1 MYAASKAPLQSWVR
15 VYANGVVKVAHYTSM
30 AGLAKT
36 CSHVGALLYWVETAV
51 WIRDQTPCTSKGN
64 KWLLPAPV
72 KNIPYLQLQDIDLTA
87 PKHHS
92 VVYTST
98 STSSDAA
105 SHCIPREMKVSTP
118 SHAKQQGF
126 FRQLSQEQNKRPVIL
141 SVVEL
146 YNNDFVLSSDHLLM
160 QCLYRQ

>member
-1 MYAASKAPLQSWVR
+1 MYLKGQQMVIACP
-15 VYANGVVKVAHYTSM
+15 
-30 AGLAKT
+30 
-36 CSHVGALLYWVETAV
+36 VE
-51 WIRDQTPCTSKGN
+51 G
-64 KWLLPAPV
+64 
-72 KNIPYLQLQDIDLTA
+72 IPYLQLQDIDFTA

-92 VVYTST
+92 VVHTST

-118 SHAKQQGF
+118 SHTEQQEF

-146 YNNDFVLSSDHLLM
+146 
-160 QCLYRQ
+160 